1 MKLKQSPGDF
11 QVEELTPVS
20 AGEQGEFAFYRLDKS
35 GWTTPDALG
44 VIRRRWQIDFRRL
57 SYGGLKDRHAST
69 SQYLS
74 IYRGPK
80 RNLNHE
86 RIVCT
91 YLGQCGNA
99 YSAQDISANRFTTV
113 LRSMNDE
120 EIERAVAAL
129 AVVTEIGVPNYFD
142 DQRFGSVNQSSE
154 FVAKEMVFGRFER
167 ALWLALAAPY
177 EFDRKDAKIEKSTLR
192 DHWGDWSICKS
203 KLPRGHS
210 RSIVDYLCTHAT
222 DFKGA
227 IARLRPELQGLYL
240 SAYQSYLWNRLLGEW
255 LTQEIGLENIGTIDS
270 KLGVLTIPIRMP
282 EEKRTNWETLV
293 LPLPSAR
300 LKPEAGAFWLPIVE
314 KVLQSEGLALGELKI
329 KGMQKPFFSK
339 GDRAACLRP
348 ANLSYDVATDDLN
361 SGKRKMILKFDLPRG
376 CYATMVIKRI
386 TSPLTYPSRDP

>member
-1 MKLKQSPGDF
+1 MKLKQRPEDF
-11 QVEELTPVS
+11 QVEELTSAS
-20 AGEQGEFAFYRLDKS
+20 AGEQGEFAFYRLDKT
-35 GWTTPDALG
+35 GWTTPDALAA
-44 VIRRRWQIDFRRL
+44 IRRRWQIDYRRL

-69 SQYLS
+69 SQYLT

-99 YSAQDISANRFTTV
+99 YSAADISANRFAIAV
-113 LRSMNDE
+113 RSMSEE
-120 EIERAVAAL
+120 EILGAVGAL
-129 AVVTEIGVPNYFD
+129 AEVREIGVPNYFD
-142 DQRFGSVNQSSE
+142 DQRFGSVNQSGE

-167 ALWLALAAPY
+167 ALWLALASPY
-177 EFDRKDAKIEKSTLR
+177 EFDRRDAKIEKATLR
-192 DHWGDWSICKS
+192 DNWGDWSICKS
-203 KLPRGHS
+203 QLPKGHS
-210 RSIVDYLCTHAT
+210 RSIVDFLCTHPT

-227 IARLRPELQGLYL
+227 MARLKPELQGLYL

-255 LTQEIGLENIGTIDS
+255 IAQVIGLENIGTIDS
-270 KLGVLTIPIRMP
+270 KLGVLSIPMRVP
-282 EEKRTNWETLV
+282 EEKRAIWESLV

-300 LKPEAGAFWLPIVE
+300 LKPDPGVFWLPVVE
-314 KVLQSEGLALGELKI
+314 KVLQSEGLTLGELKI

-348 ANLSYDVATDDLN
+348 ANLAHVVAPDELN
-361 SGKRKMILKFDLPRG
+361 SGKRKMTLKFDLPRG

-386 TSPLTYPSRDP
+386 TFPLTYPSRDP